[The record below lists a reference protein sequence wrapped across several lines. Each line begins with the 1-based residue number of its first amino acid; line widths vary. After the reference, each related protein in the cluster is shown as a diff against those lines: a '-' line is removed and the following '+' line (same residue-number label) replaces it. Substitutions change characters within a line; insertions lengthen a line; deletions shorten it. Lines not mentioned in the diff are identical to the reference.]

1 MEKSM
6 NILFNNYNYIIT
18 DEEFLTDEE
27 IDKLNAVITKL
38 PAKDKKDLDLILD
51 INPMGPR
58 CREIALDEQNKWLY
72 DKVMS
77 TVMQCNAQMFH
88 MKLTG
93 SDLFEH
99 QTYATVGSH
108 LNSHRDTSNDYFQKK
123 IRFNIQLSDSEHY
136 EGGDMLIYEQSIVD
150 PFKVSR
156 KKGSLVVFASS
167 MFLHEVKPITSGQ
180 MVSVTGCF
188 YGPPLE

>member
-1 MEKSM
+1 M

-18 DEEFLTDEE
+18 NEEFLTDEE
-27 IDKLNAVITKL
+27 VNKLNDVVKKL
-38 PAKDKKDLDLILD
+38 PANDKRDLALIHSSISEGL
-51 INPMGPR
+51 MGPR
-58 CREIALDEQNKWLY
+58 CRDIDTNEENQWLY
-72 DKVMS
+72 EKVLQVVS
-77 TVMQCNAQMFH
+77 QCNSQLFH

-99 QTYATVGSH
+99 QTYASVGSC
-108 LNSHRDTSNDYFQKK
+108 LPSHRDISHSYLQKK
-123 IRFNIQLSDSEHY
+123 IRFNIQLTDDKKY
-136 EGGDMLIYEQSIVD
+136 EGGDMLIYEKSIEE

-167 MFLHEVKPITSGQ
+167 LFLHEVKPITSGQ
-180 MVSVTGCF
+180 MASVTGCF

>member
-1 MEKSM
+1 M
-6 NILFNNYNYIIT
+6 NILFNSYNYVIT
-18 DEEFLTDEE
+18 NEEFLTDEE
-27 IDKLNAVITKL
+27 IKKLNDVITKL
-38 PAKDKKDLDLILD
+38 PANNKKDLELISD
-51 INPMGPR
+51 IGLLGPR
-58 CREIALDEQNKWLY
+58 CRDIDTSEENQWLY
-72 DKVMS
+72 EKVVN
-77 TVMQCNAQMFH
+77 TVMQCNAQFFH

-99 QTYATVGSH
+99 QTYATIGSH
-108 LNSHRDTSNDYFQKK
+108 LKSHRDISPSYLQKK
-123 IRFNIQLSDSEHY
+123 IRFNIQLTDEEKY
-136 EGGDMLIYEQSIVD
+136 EGGDMMIYEKSIED

-167 MFLHEVKPITSGQ
+167 LFLHEVKPVTSGQ